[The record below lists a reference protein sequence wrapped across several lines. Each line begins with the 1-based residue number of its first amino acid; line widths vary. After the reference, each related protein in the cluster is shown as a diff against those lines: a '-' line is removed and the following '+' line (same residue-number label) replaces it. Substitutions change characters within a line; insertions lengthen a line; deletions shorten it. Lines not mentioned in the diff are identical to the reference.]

1 MTPLI
6 GLIGKARSG
15 KDTAADA
22 LQREFNL
29 HRYAFADPIKDML
42 EVVFGD
48 KFRHGDREQPISWL
62 GKSPRQ
68 LMQTL
73 GTEWGRDLVHQD
85 LWQLLAHQR
94 WLAKRASGQ
103 GMVVSDVRFPNE
115 VRWIQEQGGL
125 LIEITRPDVEAV
137 NQHVSENSL
146 TMPTLKCQVVNDGT
160 IQDLEAQVVG
170 LVAGWLQALWY
181 PADEPRL

>member
-1 MTPLI
+1 MTLLI
-6 GLIGKARSG
+6 GLMGKARSG

-29 HRYAFADPIKDML
+29 HRYAFADPLKDML

-48 KFRHGDREQPISWL
+48 KFRKGDREQPIEWL
-62 GKSPRQ
+62 GRSPRQ

-73 GTEWGRDLVHQD
+73 GTEWGRDMVHPD

-94 WLAKRASGQ
+94 WLAKQAAGQ

-115 VRWIQEQGGL
+115 VRWVQEQGGL
-125 LIEITRPDVEAV
+125 IIEIVRPGVEPV
-137 NQHVSENSL
+137 NSHVSETALSL
-146 TMPTLKCQVVNDGT
+146 PILRCQVLNIGT
-160 IQDLEAQVVG
+160 VELLQSTVVS
-170 LVAGWLQALWY
+170 LVKEWSQHPESL
-181 PADEPRL
+181 RMVT